1 VYSRSSAVLFE
12 SSFGDPKVSDYLD
25 LDKFTRNVERIMQ
38 LILGTVTRLVLV
50 HYVMLGV
57 CFLRKISAHVH
68 IGNSRGSQP
77 SLDFCHT

>member
-1 VYSRSSAVLFE
+1 MYSRSSAVLFE
-12 SSFGDPKVSDYLD
+12 SNFGDPKVSDYLD

-57 CFLRKISAHVH
+57 CFYEK
-68 IGNSRGSQP
+68 
-77 SLDFCHT
+77 